1 VLLHNNKYMKVKT
14 CLYTY
19 FRTEH
24 DRLRQP
30 VSLVQFVAGRGSR
43 KAMYEYNT
51 NYLLTERAINYRPV
65 TKLTQIIL
73 KCDNS
78 YQR

>member
-1 VLLHNNKYMKVKT
+1 MKVKT
-14 CLYTY
+14 CLHKY

-43 KAMYEYNT
+43 KATYNT
-51 NYLLTERAINYRPV
+51 NYFLTETAINYRPV
-65 TKLTQIIL
+65 MKLIQITVFF
-73 KCDNS
+73 D
-78 YQR
+78 R